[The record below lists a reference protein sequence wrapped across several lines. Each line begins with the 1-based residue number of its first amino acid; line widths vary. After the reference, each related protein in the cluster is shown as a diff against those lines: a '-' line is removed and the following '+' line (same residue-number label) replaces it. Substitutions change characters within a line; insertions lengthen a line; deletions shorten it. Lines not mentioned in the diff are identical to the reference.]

1 MTKVD
6 RLNARIEALEKEVS
20 ELRDDRNLFRE
31 HFINRFQWWVKLQS
45 EKSSPNLAWIIENDA
60 KWLQR
65 FKYWVW

>member
-45 EKSSPNLAWIIENDA
+45 EKSSPNLAWIIQNDA